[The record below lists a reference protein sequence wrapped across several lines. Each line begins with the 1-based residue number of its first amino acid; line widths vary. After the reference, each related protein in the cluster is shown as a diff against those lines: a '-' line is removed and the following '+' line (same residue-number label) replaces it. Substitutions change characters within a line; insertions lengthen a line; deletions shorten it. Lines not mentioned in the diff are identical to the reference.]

1 MNVHKRTKDNLFQ
14 EVKGILL
21 HIIKAYLFLMYICSS
36 SKGKRAQVF
45 FDLVFNGQITREEIE
60 KILRAHSTYED
71 KDGLRYFKF
80 RDFIVDINK
89 ILNPPVLPTRGPDI
103 EIIGT
108 IAHRHIH
115 SYKNKYEAA
124 GFFSF
129 SFEFLYLQAL
139 HSMARFTLQWIF
151 VD

>member
-1 MNVHKRTKDNLFQ
+1 M
-14 EVKGILL
+14 I
-21 HIIKAYLFLMYICSS
+21 YIYSS

-108 IAHRHIH
+108 IAHKHTH
-115 SYKNKYEAA
+115 SYKAKYKAA
-124 GFFSF
+124 VVFLTSVEGAFFF
-129 SFEFLYLQAL
+129 KLCNHWHVLPYNEYL
-139 HSMARFTLQWIF
+139 
-151 VD
+151 

>member
-1 MNVHKRTKDNLFQ
+1 M
-14 EVKGILL
+14 I
-21 HIIKAYLFLMYICSS
+21 YIYSS

-108 IAHRHIH
+108 IAHSTDIHILIRL
-115 SYKNKYEAA
+115 SIKQRL
-124 GFFSF
+124 FFLTS
-129 SFEFLYLQAL
+129 
-139 HSMARFTLQWIF
+139 
-151 VD
+151 V

>member
-1 MNVHKRTKDNLFQ
+1 
-14 EVKGILL
+14 
-21 HIIKAYLFLMYICSS
+21 MYICSS

-108 IAHRHIH
+108 IAHKHTHSDKAKYKAAVVFFKLQFRVPFSSSFAITGMFYLTMNICRLTPIH
-115 SYKNKYEAA
+115 TWQISPVN
-124 GFFSF
+124 
-129 SFEFLYLQAL
+129 
-139 HSMARFTLQWIF
+139 M
-151 VD
+151 